1 LDMAKMLETLC
12 RIPGV
17 SGHEDELAAVFQGVP
32 GVEVRTDVLGNVI
45 AIKRG
50 TGPEPRPRLM
60 LAAHCD
66 EIGLMVTKVEEG
78 GFLRFVPV
86 GGVDPRILPGQVV
99 LVHGRLPTRGVV
111 GFTPLH
117 LVDPGKEKETVPMH
131 ELYIDTGNEAGDIQV
146 GDVCTFESGFLRLG
160 PKRAAAKAMDDRAG
174 VAVLLG
180 CLEELGHL
188 RHEADV
194 YLVATVQEEVGFRG
208 ATTCTYDIAPDI
220 GVAVDVTHGAM
231 PGLPEHD
238 THELGK
244 GPSITLGG
252 NIHPGIHKALVEVAE
267 AEGIP
272 YQLEAMPGNTGTDA
286 WAMQV
291 CRAGVPSGLVS
302 VPLRYMHTPVET
314 LELKDAE
321 LAARLLA
328 RFTLRVDR
336 AFLEG
341 LSWN

>member
-1 LDMAKMLETLC
+1 MAEVLKTLSK
-12 RIPGV
+12 IPGV
-17 SGHEDELAAVFQGVP
+17 SGHEDELAAVFQGIP
-32 GVEVRTDVLGNVI
+32 GVEVRTDVMGSVI
-45 AIKRG
+45 AIRRG
-50 TGPEPRPRLM
+50 TGPEPRPRIM

-86 GGVDPRILPGQVV
+86 GGVDPRVLPGQAVMV
-99 LVHGRLPTRGVV
+99 YGKRAIPGFV
-111 GFTPLH
+111 GFTPPH
-117 LVDPGKEKETVPMH
+117 LVEPGKEKETVPMH

-146 GDVCTFESGFLRLG
+146 GDVCTFDSGFTRLG
-160 PKRAAAKAMDDRAG
+160 PKRAAGKAMDDRAG

-180 CLEELGHL
+180 CLEELGHM
-188 RHEADV
+188 RHQADV
-194 YLVATVQEEVGFRG
+194 YLAATVQEEVGFRG
-208 ATTCTYDIAPDI
+208 AITCTYDIVPDI

-231 PGLPEHD
+231 PGLPEYD
-238 THELGK
+238 THDLGK
-244 GPSITLGG
+244 GPTITLGG
-252 NIHPGIHKALVEVAE
+252 NIHPVIHKTLVEVAE

-272 YQLEAMPGNTGTDA
+272 YQLEAMPGSTGTDA

-321 LAARLLA
+321 LASRLLA
-328 RFTLRVDR
+328 RFALRVDR
-336 AFLEG
+336 VFLEG